1 MLKKKVVAT
10 ALTASLVVP
19 VLGATVVG
27 AETGDTTPKSSQTT
41 TTDSNSTSSDSK
53 TTTNGNDKVQKDD
66 VVHETWSE
74 PVFVKGVSLDA
85 TKLTSVK
92 KDLAVKDNFKTLTM
106 DGNKMVELLGEG
118 DPSSNIYSS
127 VVVQKTDKGDGVK
140 VDIKTPNNIT
150 RITQDQYR
158 NAALTAGLTDVNIEV
173 ASSVKATGE
182 GALAGVYYAFKENGV
197 KLDQKDMKLAQDEVS
212 MLGKINEQNKG
223 KDGFTDQQLNVA
235 VADMK
240 QDIAKLDEKQKQQ
253 LTKED
258 VEKIVDEKLKE
269 LNLQETVTGKQKDMV
284 VNFMFNFKDS
294 NIANNEEFVKQ
305 IGQYKDSVIE
315 GSKEVFGKIKGF
327 MDSEQGQNFLSSVG
341 QFFKDIWN
349 ALGNFFSNLFGSS
362 EK

>member
-1 MLKKKVVAT
+1 MKKKIVAT

-19 VLGATVVG
+19 TLTAGANLVS
-27 AETGDTTPKSSQTT
+27 AETGDTTPKQSQTST
-41 TTDSNSTSSDSK
+41 DTKTSTDSTK
-53 TTTNGNDKVQKDD
+53 TNGNDKVKKDD

-74 PVFVKGVSLDA
+74 PVFVKGVSLKEADLGA
-85 TKLTSVK
+85 VK
-92 KDLAVKDNFKTLTM
+92 KDLEVKENFKTLTM

-140 VDIKTPNNIT
+140 VDIKTPKNIT

-182 GALAGVYYAFKENGV
+182 GALAGVYYAFKENGIE
-197 KLDQKDMKLAQDEVS
+197 LDQKDMKLAQDEVK
-212 MLGKINEQNKG
+212 MLGQITEQNKDK
-223 KDGFTDQQLNVA
+223 KDFSDQQLNVA

-253 LTKED
+253 LTKAD
-258 VEKIVDEKLKE
+258 VEKIVDEKLKALE
-269 LNLQETVTGKQKDMV
+269 LEKAVSDKQKDTI
-284 VNFMFNFKDS
+284 VNYMFNFKDS
-294 NIANNEEFVKQ
+294 NIANSDEFVKQ
-305 IGQYKDSVIE
+305 IGSYKDSIVS
-315 GSKEVFGKIKGF
+315 GSKELFGKLKDF
-327 MDSEQGQNFLSSVG
+327 KDSEAGQNFFSSCWQFIKDVG
-341 QFFKDIWN
+341 SAI
-349 ALGNFFSNLFGSS
+349 GNFFSNLFGSS